1 MREPAACGI
10 IRNELFYQFPSIF
23 HPARTGVERTS
34 PKSLRRLR
42 SRRSFP
48 FHSKRKEVLNAD
60 TIIEARW
67 VIPVAPKGVILDNT
81 SVVISDGRI
90 IDLLPISEA
99 RTKYSAPEVVSLP
112 ESALLPG
119 FVNLHSHAAM
129 NLVRGLGADLPLMDW
144 LTKKIWPAE
153 GKLMSPEFVRE
164 GSWLAGLEMAA
175 GGVTTTSDHYFF
187 PKAAAEG
194 LRSAGLRCAVS
205 GIVIGFPSAW
215 AKNDAEYLEKS
226 EALIREFEG
235 DRFIHATIAPHAPYT
250 VSDDSLKA
258 CAAISDRYGV
268 PIHMH
273 VNETAGEVANSLRD
287 HGERPIERLRR
298 CGLLNDRLIAVHS
311 VHANDDD
318 IRAMAAARSSACH
331 CPCSNLKLAS
341 GFAPVAKFLAAGV
354 NLGIGTDGAASNDKL
369 NMLGETR
376 LAAMLAKTVAGD
388 PTAAPVFDMLEAAT
402 LGGARALKWEREIGS
417 LEKGKA
423 ADMFAIC
430 LSTPESLPVQ
440 DPAAQILYS
449 AGRECITH
457 TWVDG
462 SLIMEKSQKTVYPDP
477 QALERARSLAAKWQ
491 SRI

>member
-1 MREPAACGI
+1 MPDFAHLPAFFL
-10 IRNELFYQFPSIF
+10 RQ
-23 HPARTGVERTS
+23 ARI
-34 PKSLRRLR
+34 
-42 SRRSFP
+42 
-48 FHSKRKEVLNAD
+48 EVLNAD

-67 VIPVAPKGVILDNT
+67 VIPVAPKGVILENT
-81 SVVISDGRI
+81 SVVVAGGRI
-90 IDLLPISEA
+90 IDLLSIPEA
-99 RTKYSAPEVVSLP
+99 RTKYSAQKMVSFP
-112 ESALLPG
+112 SSALLPG

-164 GSWLAGLEMAA
+164 GSWIAGLEMAA

-187 PKAAAEG
+187 PEAAAEG
-194 LRSAGLRCAVS
+194 LRAAGLRCAVS

-215 AKNDAEYLEKS
+215 AKTDAEYLEKS
-226 EALIREFEG
+226 EALIREVEG
-235 DRFIHATIAPHAPYT
+235 DRFVHATIAPHAPYT
-250 VSDDSLKA
+250 VSDDALKA
-258 CAAISDRYGV
+258 CADISDRYGV

-273 VNETAGEVANSLRD
+273 VNETAGEIADSLRD
-287 HGERPIERLRR
+287 HGERPIERLKRL
-298 CGLLNDRLIAVHS
+298 GLLNDRLIAVHS
-311 VHANDDD
+311 VHADDAD
-318 IRAMAAARSSACH
+318 IRAMAEARASACH

-341 GFAPVAKFLAAGV
+341 GFAPIAKFLAAGV

-369 NMLGETR
+369 DMLGETR
-376 LAAMLAKTVAGD
+376 LAAMLAKAVAGD

-417 LEKGKA
+417 IEIGKA

-457 TWVDG
+457 TWVEG
-462 SLIMEKSQKTVYPDP
+462 SLIMKKEVCAAYPDLS
-477 QALERARSLAAKWQ
+477 ALEKARSIAAKWQ

>member
-10 IRNELFYQFPSIF
+10 IRNELFYQLPSIF

-164 GSWLAGLEMAA
+164 GSWLAGLDN
-175 GGVTTTSDHYFF
+175 V
-187 PKAAAEG
+187 
-194 LRSAGLRCAVS
+194 
-205 GIVIGFPSAW
+205 
-215 AKNDAEYLEKS
+215 
-226 EALIREFEG
+226 
-235 DRFIHATIAPHAPYT
+235 
-250 VSDDSLKA
+250 
-258 CAAISDRYGV
+258 
-268 PIHMH
+268 
-273 VNETAGEVANSLRD
+273 
-287 HGERPIERLRR
+287 RP
-298 CGLLNDRLIAVHS
+298 LL
-311 VHANDDD
+311 
-318 IRAMAAARSSACH
+318 
-331 CPCSNLKLAS
+331 
-341 GFAPVAKFLAAGV
+341 
-354 NLGIGTDGAASNDKL
+354 
-369 NMLGETR
+369 
-376 LAAMLAKTVAGD
+376 
-388 PTAAPVFDMLEAAT
+388 
-402 LGGARALKWEREIGS
+402 
-417 LEKGKA
+417 
-423 ADMFAIC
+423 
-430 LSTPESLPVQ
+430 LP
-440 DPAAQILYS
+440 
-449 AGRECITH
+449 
-457 TWVDG
+457 
-462 SLIMEKSQKTVYPDP
+462 
-477 QALERARSLAAKWQ
+477 
-491 SRI
+491 